1 MYAITERCNRRS
13 RRTRTNAVANN
24 KSQGRSSSYYYSRG
38 WLYSSSNVMDVVRL
52 FGWLSL
58 NHSDKRLLAWFG

>member
-1 MYAITERCNRRS
+1 
-13 RRTRTNAVANN
+13 
-24 KSQGRSSSYYYSRG
+24 
-38 WLYSSSNVMDVVRL
+38 LYSSSNVMDVVRL